1 MPCQILRIL
10 AQKRNGAAVACCSDS
25 WDVGTLFLVVRDLLM
40 LLGVDTIHV
49 CKDAESCSYR
59 RVCFYCSRCE
69 NSFRDIRERLRIF
82 HREKK
87 VIFKTEAGIFFFKGS
102 TLICGIKEP
111 TKKEILPL

>member
-1 MPCQILRIL
+1 MSAKMQRAFHTEEFAFIVP
-10 AQKRNGAAVACCSDS
+10 
-25 WDVGTLFLVVRDLLM
+25 DVK
-40 LLGVDTIHV
+40 
-49 CKDAESCSYR
+49 C
-59 RVCFYCSRCE
+59 
-69 NSFRDIRERLRIF
+69 SFRDIRERLRIF